1 MSDVDTQAVLDSI
14 AAFADQLQD
23 VQDRLIALNT
33 ASEGGRLIH
42 KRCTYVF
49 NGASGTV
56 AAHNVFVINS
66 GGRVFVDLITA
77 FCKSTLTSAGT
88 PAITLGTTSA
98 VTGFLTAPTGGAPGI
113 VTNDWWLTAVSP
125 QLVGG
130 PVSVVT
136 GGTVVSSRYKVLA
149 ENIVLD
155 IPTDAVTGGVL
166 IFDVW
171 YLPVTDDGVLT
182 PAVV

>member
-1 MSDVDTQAVLDSI
+1 MARQI
-14 AAFADQLQD
+14 EEPHADLLEEVSEQLTALQD
-23 VQDRLIALNT
+23 AFTLFKANSVSLV
-33 ASEGGRLIH
+33 H

-49 NGASGTV
+49 NAASGTV
-56 AAHNVFVINS
+56 AAHNVFTIT
-66 GGRVFVDLITA
+66 GRVFVDLITA
-77 FCKSTLTSAGT
+77 FCTSTLTSGGT

-113 VTNDWWLTAVSP
+113 VTNDYWSTAVTP

-136 GGTVVSSRYKVLA
+136 GGTVVSSRFKTLA

-155 IPTDAVTGGVL
+155 IPTSTVTGGVL
-166 IFDVW
+166 EFNVW
-171 YLPVTDDGVLT
+171 YLPETDNGALT
-182 PAVV
+182 PVVT